1 MPVLHAVLAI
11 RSESAPE
18 KSQLVYTGYF
28 LALLSVKFNRPAQKH
43 PFLPYMRPASFSGYN
58 LFFIKEISL
67 LFIIGMKTFFIKKI
81 GESKKNASFFI
92 TEMMQKNTSFNYVPL
107 KAEKVMSRNNAT
119 I

>member
-1 MPVLHAVLAI
+1 MLHAVLPYAQVQ
-11 RSESAPE
+11 ATE
-18 KSQLVYTGYF
+18 KNHNQIYTIYF
-28 LALLSVKFNRPAQKH
+28 LALLAEKFNLPSPKTSFPALYATCK
-43 PFLPYMRPASFSGYN
+43 FFSIQP
-58 LFFIKEISL
+58 LFYQIDKSVFHHWDED
-67 LFIIGMKTFFIKKI
+67 FFIKKI